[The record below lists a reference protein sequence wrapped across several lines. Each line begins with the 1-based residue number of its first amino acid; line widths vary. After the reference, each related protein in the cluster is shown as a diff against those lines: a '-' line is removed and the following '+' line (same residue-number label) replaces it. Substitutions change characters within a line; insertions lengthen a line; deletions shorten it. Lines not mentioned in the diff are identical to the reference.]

1 MFCKFCGSKI
11 DDDSIFCAHCGKQLN
26 NIKASSNNIAA
37 ETPKAVTD
45 PENNIYHKVT
55 IFRESQSFFRLGV
68 IGLNRFNLTIDN
80 ESYFLSNGD
89 RIDLNL
95 TEDEHLLTVSGGID
109 KRSYIFKVT
118 ENTTISIRLGVMGG
132 LKVESEQTDLMPELL

>member
-26 NIKASSNNIAA
+26 NIKASSNNIAD
-37 ETPKAVTD
+37 ETPTAVTD
-45 PENNIYHKVT
+45 FKNNIFHKVT
-55 IFRESQSFFRLGV
+55 IFRESQSFTRLGLL
-68 IGLNRFNLTIDN
+68 GSHRFNLTIDN
-80 ESYFLSNGD
+80 EPYFLSNGD

-109 KRSYIFKVT
+109 KRAYVFKVT
-118 ENTTISIRLGVMGG
+118 
-132 LKVESEQTDLMPELL
+132 